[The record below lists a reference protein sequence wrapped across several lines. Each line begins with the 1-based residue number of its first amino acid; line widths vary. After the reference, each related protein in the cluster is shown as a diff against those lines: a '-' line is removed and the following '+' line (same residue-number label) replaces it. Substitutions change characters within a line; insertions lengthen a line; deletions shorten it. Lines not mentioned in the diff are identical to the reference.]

1 MPTATLN
8 IIINSIFEKVKDFGK
23 LFLRYFISFCSA
35 RGVRAKFFRVSA
47 LRLPL
52 PSLCQILFFALADF
66 FKISVLDR
74 FFSWGFAP
82 IFLFF
87 PPLSEIFRT
96 ILFHAFLLQSP
107 YLSWLYYTPF
117 STILSTL
124 FAQFI
129 LFFVLFYYLFV
140 SVYYIIVCLDY
151 ALHLA

>member
-1 MPTATLN
+1 MLN
-8 IIINSIFEKVKDFGK
+8 IIINSISEKVKDFGK
-23 LFLRYFISFCSA
+23 LFLKYFISFCSA

-96 ILFHAFLLQSP
+96 ILFHAFSP
-107 YLSWLYYTPF
+107 PISLSFIIILYTF

-124 FAQFI
+124 FAQF
-129 LFFVLFYYLFV
+129 LHFFALFYYLFV
-140 SVYYIIVCLDY
+140 SVYYIVVCLDY
-151 ALHLA
+151 ALYTA

>member
-1 MPTATLN
+1 MATLN

-35 RGVRAKFFRVSA
+35 RGVRAKFFRGLA
-47 LRLPL
+47 LRPPM
-52 PSLCQILFFALADF
+52 PSLRQILFFALADF

-96 ILFHAFLLQSP
+96 ILFHAFSTPTSLIFMII
-107 YLSWLYYTPF
+107 LYTF
-117 STILSTL
+117 STILSTFFCSIYSL
-124 FAQFI
+124 FCVI
-129 LFFVLFYYLFV
+129 LLSFCV
-140 SVYYIIVCLDY
+140 SIL
-151 ALHLA
+151 

>member
-8 IIINSIFEKVKDFGK
+8 IIINSIFVKVKDFGK

-47 LRLPL
+47 LRPPL
-52 PSLCQILFFALADF
+52 SRLRQILFFALADF

-96 ILFHAFLLQSP
+96 ILFHAFSP
-107 YLSWLYYTPF
+107 LASLIFIFILYTF
-117 STILSTL
+117 FTILSTVFVL
-124 FAQFI
+124 FSR
-129 LFFVLFYYLFV
+129 FFVWFYYLFV
-140 SVYYIIVCLDY
+140 SVYYIIVCLNY
-151 ALHLA
+151 ALYLA